1 MMLGAVR
8 EDQFFLL
15 VSCFDLE
22 RPLLPEDSLE
32 RIRTKL
38 RSDHGDEAKAAV
50 GVVFKRDKGVLELL
64 LVKRAEVTGD
74 PWSGDMAFPGG
85 KRCPD
90 DNGLIETVIREV
102 YEETNID
109 LRSGHFLGVMDLMG
123 STAKRGMTV
132 LPMVFLMDEEP
143 EIRINEELAYY
154 LWTPFRD
161 LVNSRGKALVKN
173 RYDTDVFHVGDD
185 VVWGLTYR
193 MLERLIKLA
202 IDD

>member
-1 MMLGAVR
+1 MMLGAVW

-15 VSCFDLE
+15 VSYFDLV

-32 RIRTKL
+32 KIRTKL
-38 RSDHGDEAKAAV
+38 RSDQGDEAKAAV
-50 GVVFKRDKGVLELL
+50 GIVFKRDKGVLELL
-64 LVKRAEVTGD
+64 LVKRAEVPGD

-85 KRCPD
+85 KKCPD
-90 DNGLIETVIREV
+90 DNGLIETVTREV

-109 LRSGHFLGVMDLMG
+109 LSSGHYLGVMDLMG

-143 EIRINEELAYY
+143 EIRTNEELAYY
-154 LWTPFRD
+154 LWTPFRG
-161 LVNSRGKALVKN
+161 LANSRGKALVKN

-185 VVWGLTYR
+185 VVWGLTFR
-193 MLERLIKLA
+193 MLERLIGLA
-202 IDD
+202 ADD

>member
-85 KRCPD
+85 KKCPD

-143 EIRINEELAYY
+143 EIRTNEELAYY

-173 RYDTDVFHVGDD
+173 RYDTDVFHVGGD

>member
-1 MMLGAVR
+1 MRGAVR
-8 EDQFFLL
+8 GDQFFLL
-15 VSCFDLE
+15 VSHFDLE

-38 RSDHGDEAKAAV
+38 RSDHGEEAKAAV
-50 GVVFKRDKGVLELL
+50 GIVFKRDKGVLELL
-64 LVKRAEVTGD
+64 LVKRAEVPGD

-90 DNGLIETVIREV
+90 DNGLIETVTREV

-143 EIRINEELAYY
+143 EIRTNEELAYY
-154 LWTPFRD
+154 LWTPFRG
-161 LVNSRGKALVKN
+161 LANSRGKALVKN

-202 IDD
+202 VDD

>member
-1 MMLGAVR
+1 
-8 EDQFFLL
+8 
-15 VSCFDLE
+15 
-22 RPLLPEDSLE
+22 LLPEDSLE

-38 RSDHGDEAKAAV
+38 RSDQGDEAKAAV
-50 GVVFKRDKGVLELL
+50 GIVFKRDKGVLELL
-64 LVKRAEVTGD
+64 LVKRAEVPGD

-90 DNGLIETVIREV
+90 DNGLIETVTREV

-109 LRSGHFLGVMDLMG
+109 LSSGHYLGVMDLMG

-143 EIRINEELAYY
+143 EIRTNEELAYY
-154 LWTPFRD
+154 LWTPFRG
-161 LVNSRGKALVKN
+161 LASSRGKALVKN

-185 VVWGLTYR
+185 VVWGLTFR
-193 MLERLIKLA
+193 MLERLIGLA
-202 IDD
+202 ADD

>member
-1 MMLGAVR
+1 MRSL
-8 EDQFFLL
+8 DQ
-15 VSCFDLE
+15 E

-32 RIRTKL
+32 RICNKL

-50 GVVFKRDKGVLELL
+50 GVVFKRDKGLLELL
-64 LVKRAEVTGD
+64 LVKRAEVPGD

-90 DNGLIETVIREV
+90 DNGLIETVTREV

-109 LRSGHFLGVMDLMG
+109 LRSGHYLGVMDPVG
-123 STAKRGMTV
+123 STVKRGMTV
-132 LPMVFLMDEEP
+132 LPMVFLLNEEP
-143 EIRINEELAYY
+143 EISTNEELAYY
-154 LWTPFRD
+154 FWTPFSS
-161 LVNSRGKALVKN
+161 LVNSKGRALVKN

-193 MLERLIKLA
+193 ILESLIGFA
-202 IDD
+202 ADD

>member
-22 RPLLPEDSLE
+22 RPLLPKDSLE

-143 EIRINEELAYY
+143 EIRTNEEMAYY

>member
-1 MMLGAVR
+1 MRSL
-8 EDQFFLL
+8 
-15 VSCFDLE
+15 DLE

-38 RSDHGDEAKAAV
+38 RSDHGCEARAAV
-50 GVVFKRDKGVLELL
+50 GVVFKRDNGVLELL
-64 LVKRAEVTGD
+64 LVKRAEVPGD

-90 DNGLIETVIREV
+90 DSGLIETVTREV

-109 LRSGHFLGVMDLMG
+109 LRSGHFLGVMDTIG
-123 STAKRGMTV
+123 STARRGMTV

-143 EIRINEELAYY
+143 EIRTNEELAYY

-161 LVNSRGKALVKN
+161 LVNSRGRALVKD
-173 RYDTDVFHVGDD
+173 RYDTKVFHVGDD

-193 MLERLIKLA
+193 MLERLIGLA
-202 IDD
+202 ADD